1 MRLWYKK
8 TKDFVLQYE
17 ERLAT
22 MSFVIGFVLDIFTLG
37 RVDRFFDNLVL
48 ISYFLLAMLGIIV
61 INFYWGGK
69 IKYVFFERIVLWLPF
84 IIQFAFGG
92 LLSGLVVFYGKSA
105 SWVFSW
111 PFMLLLLVV
120 FVGNERF
127 RSRYTRL
134 AFQITF
140 LYFILFLLLIFYVP
154 MIVGKMGSVVF
165 LSSGILSLLI
175 MVLFLKI
182 IEKGRPLQVRQLFLN
197 ISSGIGAV
205 FIGINILYFT
215 NIIPPLPLSLT
226 EIGVYKS
233 VVGSGGEY
241 QFEKV
246 TELNCRF
253 CLRQKIYTTPDLS
266 LFAYSAIFA
275 PTRLSTGVMH
285 EWSKYSETKDRWQV
299 QARVP
304 YAIHGGREDG
314 FRGFTQKSAVGPGLW
329 RVKVKTQSGQVLGS
343 VTFEVMSRPNSLYF
357 ID

>member
-48 ISYFLLAMLGIIV
+48 VSYFLLAALGIIV

-105 SWVFSW
+105 SWFFSW
-111 PFMLLLLVV
+111 PFMFLLLVV

-140 LYFILFLLLIFYVP
+140 LYLILFLLLIFYVP
-154 MIVGKMGSVVF
+154 LIVGKMGSLIF
-165 LSSGILSLLI
+165 LLSGIFSLILI
-175 MVLFLKI
+175 VLFMKI
-182 IEKGRPLQVRQLFLN
+182 IERGRPLQVRQFIVN
-197 ISSGIGAV
+197 ISGGIGAV
-205 FIGINILYFT
+205 FIILNVFYFT
-215 NIIPPLPLSLT
+215 NIIPPLPLSLK
-226 EIGVYKS
+226 EIAVYNS
-233 VVGSGGEY
+233 VAGSLGEY
-241 QFEKV
+241 RFEEVSRLGCK
-246 TELNCRF
+246 F
-253 CLRQKIYTTPDLS
+253 CLRKKIYATKDQS
-266 LFAYSAIFA
+266 LAVYSAIFA
-275 PTRLSTGVMH
+275 PTRLTTGVFH
-285 EWSKYSETKDRWQV
+285 EWSKYSEAKSSWEVR
-299 QARVP
+299 ARVP
-304 YAIHGGREDG
+304 YAIQGGREEG

-329 RVKVKTQSGQVLGS
+329 RVRVRTISGQVIGS
-343 VTFEVMSRPNSLYF
+343 ITFEVLLNPNSLQSTN
-357 ID
+357 